1 MKIVRKKYNNLLYV
15 ISYPDEYE
23 EDKKYPVIFHTHGA
37 GSRGTH
43 LSSLNIDVPIKNN
56 PSANEFIIVAPQ
68 CYADTWFEIFE
79 QLIKFCEYI
88 YEQPFTDKTRFYS
101 SGISMGGYAAYQL
114 MMSRPQLFSAGIVC
128 CGGGMYWNAG
138 RLKDIPLR
146 VFHGEQ
152 DKTVLPCESKNMS
165 EYINANGGNATLTLY
180 PECDHNCW
188 DKTFTNKE
196 NFKWLLSH
204 KKENKDKNA

>member
-1 MKIVRKKYNNLLYV
+1 MRLVREKFKNLQYL
-15 ISYPDEYE
+15 ISYPNGYE
-23 EDKKYPVIFHTHGA
+23 EGKKYPVIFHTHGA
-37 GSRGTH
+37 GGRGND
-43 LSSLNIDVPIKNN
+43 LSMLNSIPIYNN
-56 PSANEFIIVAPQ
+56 PSVEDFIIVAPQ

-79 QLIKFCEYI
+79 QLIEFCEYI

-101 SGISMGGYAAYQL
+101 SGASMGGYTAYQL
-114 MMSRPQLFSAGIVC
+114 MMSRPKLFAAGIVC

-152 DKTVLPCESKNMS
+152 DKVVLPCESKNMT
-165 EYINANGGNATLTLY
+165 EYINAKGGCATLTLY

-188 DKTFTNKE
+188 DKVYTNKE
-196 NFKWLLSH
+196 NFEWLL
-204 KKENKDKNA
+204 KQAKEQIV

>member
-1 MKIVRKKYNNLLYV
+1 MRIIYEKYKKLQYV
-15 ISYPDEYE
+15 ISFPDNYE
-23 EDKKYPVIFHTHGA
+23 QDRKYPIFFHTHGA
-37 GSRGTH
+37 GGRGTD
-43 LSSLNIDVPIKNN
+43 LNILNLDRMIRNN
-56 PSANEFIIVAPQ
+56 PLAEESVIVMPQ

-79 QLIKFCEYI
+79 QLIEFCEYI

-114 MMSRPQLFSAGIVC
+114 MMSRPQLFAAGIIC

-152 DKTVLPCESKNMS
+152 DEIVLPSESRNMVK
-165 EYINANGGNATLTLY
+165 YINENGGNAELTLY
-180 PECDHNCW
+180 PQYEHNCW
-188 DKTFTNKE
+188 DEVYSTKE
-196 NFKWLLSH
+196 NFEWLR
-204 KKENKDKNA
+204 KQRKEKNA